1 MRLGTLRYA
10 SRLGR
15 AGLLLFGMAWVGAGL
30 IHASD
35 LVTFQSG
42 ESLEVEGFRME
53 GALIIL
59 SIRGGGE
66 IGCPPAQIARVER
79 QPDPPVSRASMQG
92 SLRPERGAPAVSAN
106 LHAESL
112 PYISPTRPKQGVQAL
127 VRHVA
132 RSLAVD
138 PKLLEAM
145 VRVESNY
152 DPFAVSRRGAM
163 GLMQLMPQTAK
174 RFQVDN
180 AFDPAQNLEG
190 GTRYLKSLLARY
202 GEVSLALAAY
212 NAGEGA
218 VDRAG
223 GIPPFRET
231 RSYVRKILSLL
242 EP

>member
-1 MRLGTLRYA
+1 M
-10 SRLGR
+10 
-15 AGLLLFGMAWVGAGL
+15 
-30 IHASD
+30 
-35 LVTFQSG
+35 
-42 ESLEVEGFRME
+42 
-53 GALIIL
+53 
-59 SIRGGGE
+59 
-66 IGCPPAQIARVER
+66 
-79 QPDPPVSRASMQG
+79 
-92 SLRPERGAPAVSAN
+92 
-106 LHAESL
+106 
-112 PYISPTRPKQGVQAL
+112 
-127 VRHVA
+127 
-132 RSLAVD
+132 
-138 PKLLEAM
+138 
-145 VRVESNY
+145 RVESNY

-223 GIPPFRET
+223 GRPPFRET
-231 RSYVRKILSLL
+231 RSYVRKILSML